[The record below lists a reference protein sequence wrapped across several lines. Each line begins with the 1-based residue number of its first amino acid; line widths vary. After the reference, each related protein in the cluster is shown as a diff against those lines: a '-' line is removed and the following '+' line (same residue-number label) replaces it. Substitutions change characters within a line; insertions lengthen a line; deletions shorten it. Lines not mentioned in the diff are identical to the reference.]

1 MRRVISL
8 WFPALAIDR
17 LRRER
22 PNAWRDEPLALTEES
37 AGRVIVSAFNEA
49 AFAAGVSPGMALA
62 DARAVVPGLAT
73 LPADPTADAALL
85 ARIAAW
91 CGRYTPWIAAE
102 GEDGVWLDA
111 TGCAHLFGG
120 EREMLQDL
128 LSRLAGFGMTARGAL
143 ADTPGAAWALSHYG
157 DGSRVVPPGN
167 GEKALAAL
175 PVAALRLEPDAVA
188 GLRRLG
194 LKRIGD
200 LYALPRAP
208 VTLRFGAAVMHRLAQ
223 AQGRIAEPVS
233 PGRPPPRFRARLAF
247 AEPIGRADDIAEG
260 LRRLLHDLC
269 GQLDRAQQGCR
280 RLELTLYRVDGS
292 VQGAVVGTA
301 YPAREAA
308 HLARL
313 FAERLGHLDPGF
325 GVEAAT
331 LVAPVT
337 ERLVPAQVLASGIRE
352 SKRDAALAPLLAPL
366 LNRLGNRL
374 GFGRLVALEPCESH
388 LPESAS
394 RAVPVAERGHAG
406 DWRRAAPR
414 PLRLLSR
421 PEPLETVSPVPEDG
435 PPAAFLWRQVRH
447 RLRAAEGP
455 ERISPEWW
463 RPDPAWAGGARDYW
477 RVEDEEGRR
486 FWLFREAQPRRDGS
500 SRWFLHGLFA

>member
-1 MRRVISL
+1 ML
-8 WFPALAIDR
+8 
-17 LRRER
+17 
-22 PNAWRDEPLALTEES
+22 
-37 AGRVIVSAFNEA
+37 VSALNEA
-49 AFAAGVSPGMALA
+49 AQAAGLSPGMALA
-62 DARAVVPGLAT
+62 DARAVAPALAT
-73 LPADPTADAALL
+73 LAADPAADAALL

-91 CGRYTPWIAAE
+91 CGRYTPWTVPE
-102 GEDGVWLDA
+102 GEDGVWLDT

-120 EREMLQDL
+120 ERAMLRDL

-157 DGSRVVPPGN
+157 DGNWVVPPGN

-175 PVAALRLEPDAVA
+175 PVAALRLEPAAVA
-188 GLRRLG
+188 GLMRLG

-208 VTLRFGAAVMHRLAQ
+208 VTLRFGGAVMRRLAQ

-247 AEPIGRADDIAEG
+247 AEPIGTAEG
-260 LRRLLHDLC
+260 IAAALRRLLHDLC

-292 VQGAVVGTA
+292 VQGAAVGTA
-301 YPAREAA
+301 YPARDAA

-325 GVEAAT
+325 GVEAAA
-331 LVAPVT
+331 LAAPVA
-337 ERLVPAQVLASGIRE
+337 EPLAPAQIFAPGTRHVGP
-352 SKRDAALAPLLAPL
+352 KPDAALAPLLD
-366 LNRLGNRL
+366 RLGNRL
-374 GFGRLVALEPCESH
+374 GFGRLVALEPFESH

-394 RAVPVAERGHAG
+394 RAVPAAERGRTG
-406 DWRRAAPR
+406 DWRRGAPR

-421 PEPLETVSPVPEDG
+421 PELLETVSPVPDEG
-435 PPAAFLWRQVRH
+435 PPAAFVWRRVRH

-455 ERISPEWW
+455 ERIAPEWW
-463 RPDPAWAGGARDYW
+463 RPDPAWAGGPRDYW

-486 FWLFREAQPRRDGS
+486 FWLFREAQPRRGGS
-500 SRWFLHGLFA
+500 PRWFLHGLFA

>member
-22 PNAWRDEPLALTEES
+22 PSAWLDEPFALTQES
-37 AGRVIVSAFNEA
+37 AGRVLVSALNEA
-49 AFAAGVSPGMALA
+49 AQAAGLSPGMALA
-62 DARAVVPGLAT
+62 DARAVAPALAT
-73 LPADPTADAALL
+73 LAADPAADAALL

-91 CGRYTPWIAAE
+91 CGRYTPWTAPE
-102 GEDGVWLDA
+102 GEDGVWLDT
-111 TGCAHLFGG
+111 TGCAHLFGS
-120 EREMLQDL
+120 ERAMLRDL

-157 DGSRVVPPGN
+157 EGNRIVPPG
-167 GEKALAAL
+167 GAGKALAAL

-188 GLRRLG
+188 GLKRLG

-208 VTLRFGAAVMHRLAQ
+208 VTLRFGGAVMRRLAQ

-233 PGRPPPRFRARLAF
+233 PSRPPPRFRARLAF
-247 AEPIGRADDIAEG
+247 AEPIGRADDIAEA
-260 LRRLLHDLC
+260 LHRLLHDLC

-292 VQGAVVGTA
+292 VQSTAVGTA
-301 YPAREAA
+301 YPARDAA

-325 GVEAAT
+325 GVEAAA
-331 LVAPVT
+331 LAAPVA
-337 ERLVPAQVLASGIRE
+337 EPLAPAQIFAPGTRHVGP
-352 SKRDAALAPLLAPL
+352 KPDAALAPLLD
-366 LNRLGNRL
+366 RLGNRL
-374 GFGRLVALEPCESH
+374 GFGRLVALEPFESH

-394 RAVPVAERGHAG
+394 RAVPAAERGRAG
-406 DWRRAAPR
+406 DWRRGAPR

-421 PEPLETVSPVPEDG
+421 PELLETVSPVPDEG
-435 PPAAFLWRQVRH
+435 PPAAFVWRRVRH

-455 ERISPEWW
+455 ERIAPEWW
-463 RPDPAWAGGARDYW
+463 RPDPAWAGGPRDYW

-486 FWLFREAQPRRDGS
+486 FWLFREAQPRRGGS
-500 SRWFLHGLFA
+500 PRWFLHGLFA

>member
-17 LRRER
+17 LRREK
-22 PNAWRDEPLALTEES
+22 PDAWRDEPLALTQES

-49 AFAAGVSPGMALA
+49 AFVAGVSPGMALA
-62 DARAVVPGLAT
+62 DARAVVPRLAT
-73 LPADPTADAALL
+73 LPADPAADAALL

-91 CGRYTPWIAAE
+91 CGRYTPWTAPE

-120 EREMLQDL
+120 ERAMLQDL
-128 LSRLAGFGMTARGAL
+128 ISRLAGFGMTARAAL

-157 DGSRVVPPGN
+157 DGSWIVPPG
-167 GEKALAAL
+167 GVEKALASL
-175 PVAALRLEPDAVA
+175 PAAALRLEPDAVA
-188 GLRRLG
+188 GLKRLG

-208 VTLRFGAAVMHRLAQ
+208 VTLRFGDAVMRRLAQ
-223 AQGRIAEPVS
+223 ALGRIAEPVS
-233 PGRPPPRFRARLAF
+233 PSRPPPRFRARLAF
-247 AEPIGRADDIAEG
+247 AEPIGTAEDIAAT
-260 LRRLLHDLC
+260 LRHLLHDLC
-269 GQLDRAQQGCR
+269 AQLDRAQQGCR

-292 VQGAVVGTA
+292 VQNAAVGTA
-301 YPAREAA
+301 YPARDAA

-313 FAERLGHLDPGF
+313 FAERLGSLDPGF

-331 LVAPVT
+331 LAAPVA
-337 ERLVPAQVLASGIRE
+337 EPLAPAQALASGMRE
-352 SKRDAALAPLLAPL
+352 PRRDAALAPL

-374 GFGRLVALEPCESH
+374 GFGRLVVLEPCESH
-388 LPESAS
+388 LPERAS
-394 RAVPVAERGHAG
+394 RVVPVAERGHAG
-406 DWRRAAPR
+406 GWRRAAPR

-421 PEPLETVSPVPEDG
+421 PELLETVSPVPEEG
-435 PPAAFLWRQVRH
+435 PPAAFLWRRVRH